1 MASLQRQAKRAEE
14 YHRLKDELRGLDFRV
29 MGARQR
35 AWSADIAAHEAAL
48 GLLHDEERA
57 LLDAM
62 ERRQAS
68 TEAAR
73 AARQDLEIRLRA
85 VDEDLTQAR
94 VRATEM
100 QARAEAAS
108 ARRED
113 LEWRIATAAS
123 EATRLAERLE
133 EAVVRRRGH
142 EQERAE
148 CDVAEREAAGRLE
161 AAERELRELVAA
173 GGPIEREV
181 EVAKD
186 ALVEALADEVRLR
199 NLGEA
204 LERRRDELQ
213 GKRLQLEEEQRAL
226 GARLDG
232 NAREREAARLECQRL
247 ADERPRWARA

>member
-1 MASLQRQAKRAEE
+1 
-14 YHRLKDELRGLDFRV
+14 
-29 MGARQR
+29 MGARRR
-35 AWSADIAAHEAAL
+35 AWSAEIAAHEAAL

-73 AARQDLEIRLRA
+73 ASRQELEIRLRA

-100 QARAEAAS
+100 QARAEAAA

-113 LEWRIATAAS
+113 LERRIATAAS

-133 EAVVRRRGH
+133 EAVVRRRGR

-148 CDVAEREAAGRLE
+148 CGVTERRRERLRRPSASYDPMPPGRWSAGGVAE
-161 AAERELRELVAA
+161 
-173 GGPIEREV
+173 
-181 EVAKD
+181 D
-186 ALVEALADEVRLR
+186 ALVEARRSAAPQLRRAARNGVATSSELAP
-199 NLGEA
+199 A
-204 LERRRDELQ
+204 QRRTSA
-213 GKRLQLEEEQRAL
+213 GRAL
-226 GARLDG
+226 TGT
-232 NAREREAARLECQRL
+232 RERG
-247 ADERPRWARA
+247 PRD